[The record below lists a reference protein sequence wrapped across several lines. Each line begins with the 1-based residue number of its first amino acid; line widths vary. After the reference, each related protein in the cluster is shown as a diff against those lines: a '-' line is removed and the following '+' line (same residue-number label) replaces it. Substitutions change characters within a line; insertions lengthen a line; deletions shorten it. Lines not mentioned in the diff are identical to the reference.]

1 MKCELLRF
9 WKCLPNFQ
17 TKKLKIIIVIIIFNL
32 GGWGFVQYFKLEDVA
47 MGMWIEEY
55 QRRTHI
61 HVEFMDDKLFVNMGC
76 EPNYVIAHYQS
87 PPKMHCLWNLL
98 LQGNFSCCHIDSEA

>member
-1 MKCELLRF
+1 MIILINLL
-9 WKCLPNFQ
+9 LLLLLLL
-17 TKKLKIIIVIIIFNL
+17 KKANP
-32 GGWGFVQYFKLEDVA
+32 GWDGFVQYFKLEDVA

-55 QRRTHI
+55 QRQTHI

-87 PPKMHCLWNLL
+87 PPEMHCLWDLL
-98 LQGNFSCCHIDSEA
+98 LRGNFSCCHIDSEA

>member
-1 MKCELLRF
+1 
-9 WKCLPNFQ
+9 
-17 TKKLKIIIVIIIFNL
+17 
-32 GGWGFVQYFKLEDVA
+32 VQYFKLEDVA

-76 EPNYVIAHYQS
+76 EANYVIAHYQS
-87 PPKMHCLWNLL
+87 PPEMHCLWNLL
-98 LQGNFSCCHIDSEA
+98 LRGNFSCCPIDSEA